1 MFILGLQGSP
11 RKKGN
16 TSALLSAFLDQA
28 EKLGAD
34 TKYLDV
40 PGKRISPCTGCG
52 TCGEKGFCPVK
63 DDMQE
68 IYFQIWRADIIVMGT
83 PVFFYG
89 FTAQLKALIDR
100 SQALWSRRYLHKLM
114 DPLRKWRKGLVLS
127 AGATKGENLFIGI
140 SLTAKYFFDA
150 LGAEFEGVL
159 GYRKI
164 EGPGE
169 INNHPT
175 ALNDVKE
182 RARAMVSKL
191 MKRKRIL
198 FICTENACRSQ
209 MASAFAQHMA
219 GDIIEAESAGS
230 APAREINPV
239 VMEVMAEKGID
250 MAYRRPKSMEK
261 AVSHFRPDIIVS
273 MGCGDKCP
281 LLPGVLNEEWGMEDP
296 AGKPVE
302 FVRGIRDEIEK
313 RVRKLVF
320 LPSP

>member
-1 MFILGLQGSP
+1 MFVLGLQGSP

-16 TSALLSAFLDQA
+16 TSALISAFLDQA
-28 EKLGAD
+28 EKFGAD
-34 TKYLDV
+34 TKYIDV
-40 PGKRISPCTGCG
+40 PEKKISPCIGCG
-52 TCGEKGFCPVK
+52 TCEKKGFCPIK

-89 FTAQLKALIDR
+89 PTAQLKLLIDR

-114 DPLRKWRKGLVLS
+114 DPLGKWRKGLVLS
-127 AGATKGENLFIGI
+127 PGATKGGNLFEGV

-150 LGAEFEGVL
+150 LGANFEGVV
-159 GYRKI
+159 GYRGI

-169 INNHPT
+169 IKEHPT
-175 ALNDVKE
+175 ALDDVKE
-182 RARAMVSKL
+182 KASVMVSEL

-198 FICTENACRSQ
+198 FICIENACRSQ
-209 MASAFAQHMA
+209 MATAFAQHMA

-261 AVSHFRPDIIVS
+261 AVTHFRPDLIVS
-273 MGCGDKCP
+273 MGCGEECP
-281 LLPGVLNEEWGMEDP
+281 LLPGVLNEEWGLEDP
-296 AGKPVE
+296 ADKPVE
-302 FVRGIRDEIEK
+302 FVRRIRDEIEK
-313 RVRKLVF
+313 RVRELVF
-320 LPSP
+320 SPLP

>member
-1 MFILGLQGSP
+1 MFVLGLQGSP

-16 TSALLSAFLDQA
+16 TSALISTFLDQA

-40 PGKRISPCTGCG
+40 PGKKISPCLGCG
-52 TCGEKGFCPVK
+52 TCEKKGFCPVK

-89 FTAQLKALIDR
+89 PTAQLKALIDR
-100 SQALWSRRYLHKLM
+100 SQALWARRYLHKLM
-114 DPLRKWRKGLVLS
+114 DPLGKWRKGLVLS
-127 AGATKGENLFIGI
+127 AGATKGENLFEGI
-140 SLTAKYFFDA
+140 SLTANYFFDA
-150 LGAEFEGVL
+150 LGANFEGVL
-159 GYRKI
+159 GYREV
-164 EGPGE
+164 EGGGE

-175 ALNDVKE
+175 AIDDVKKK
-182 RARAMVSKL
+182 AGVMVSEL
-191 MKRKRIL
+191 MKRKRLL

-219 GDIIEAESAGS
+219 GDIIEAASGGS
-230 APAREINPV
+230 APAGEVNPV

-250 MAYRRPKSMEK
+250 MAYRRPKSIKK
-261 AVSHFRPDIIVS
+261 AVTRFRPDMIIS
-273 MGCGDKCP
+273 MGCGDGCP
-281 LLPGVLNEEWGMEDP
+281 FLPGVLNEEWGMEDP

-302 FVRGIRDEIEK
+302 FVRRIRDEIEQ
-313 RVRKLVF
+313 RVRELIF
-320 LPSP
+320 T